1 MNTTSGVSLS
11 DTRAA
16 EIIALSKREY
26 DKNQEALQTTM
37 VSTKFTPSDESSL
50 KKGYRA
56 IRSANAPDTYEIT
69 VPSDVASDMRRDW
82 PYAVLNEGDARKQ
95 VGAVTIDQN
104 GCAITKFSR
113 SESGQQARRRF
124 ETGDD
129 ALSIAYLHSS
139 SGRKPAAFSM
149 RAVSDGKISKEADM
163 SDLQEIARLGAKHG
177 QEAMATKAIAEN
189 QPLSEFRSN
198 LLDAISVRPIDD
210 GPYYARETE
219 GYSLGK
225 AIRGQMS
232 GKLDGIE
239 AEVHQE
245 LSRSMPNAP
254 RGVVVPNLLL
264 NTRTTMSTSNV
275 ANLVESLP
283 RGDMYIDRLQPAS
296 AVMDAGATM
305 LSGLSKAIS
314 IPKETAELSASF
326 VAEGSAIAESN
337 LTIGS
342 ITMTPRR
349 ISSTASFTLEALV
362 QSNPQIDNLI
372 RTSLTRQI
380 AQALDDAALEGDGV
394 APNPTGIV
402 NTSGINTLTT
412 TGSSTMTHAE
422 ALDALALLEEDN
434 VPSGGAVF
442 VCNPT
447 DYATIA
453 ATAVDS
459 GSGRFVIENG
469 TILGR
474 RVVQSTLAAAGT
486 VVLGDYSHCM
496 IGMFGG
502 TDVVVDNV
510 TEARSAKVLITQHQ
524 MADVAIRHAV
534 AFCAITLTA

>member
-1 MNTTSGVSLS
+1 MNLTAPVSLS
-11 DTRAA
+11 DARMA
-16 EIIALSKREY
+16 EFIALSQREF
-26 DKNQEALQTTM
+26 DDREAKIKTTM
-37 VSTKFTPSDESSL
+37 VSDPDGPEWL
-50 KKGYRA
+50 MERGYKAARSHGRA
-56 IRSANAPDTYEIT
+56 AYEIEANADLGH
-69 VPSDVASDMRRDW
+69 VMASGQALPILKDGK
-82 PYAVLNEGDARKQ
+82 ATAQ
-95 VGAVTIDQN
+95 VGALTNYQDGRGLVR
-104 GCAITKFSR
+104 FSR
-113 SESGQQARRRF
+113 SE
-124 ETGDD
+124 
-129 ALSIAYLHSS
+129 
-139 SGRKPAAFSM
+139 K
-149 RAVSDGKISKEADM
+149 
-163 SDLQEIARLGAKHG
+163 G
-177 QEAMATKAIAEN
+177 QEAETLYASGNAQLSISTTRNRSGQDRPVALTLRASNGASKMDNEAQTIAQLGQKYGLQGQATAAIAAGTSLED
-189 QPLSEFRSN
+189 FRSTA
-198 LLDAISVRPIDD
+198 LDAISNRPLDTAYI
-210 GPYYARETE
+210 ETGGDHE
-219 GYSLGK
+219 YSLGK

-245 LSRSMPNAP
+245 LSRTMPNSQ

-283 RGDMYIDRLQPAS
+283 RGDMYVDRLQPAS

-326 VAEGSAIAESN
+326 VAEGSAISESN

-372 RTSLTRQI
+372 RISLTRQI

-402 NTSGINTLTT
+402 NTSGINTLAT
-412 TGSSTMTHAE
+412 TGSSTMTYAE
-422 ALDALALLEEDN
+422 ALDALAKLEEDN

-442 VCNPT
+442 IMNPT

-474 RVVQSTLAAAGT
+474 RVVQSTLATAGT
-486 VVLGDYSHCM
+486 VALGDYSHCM

-534 AFCAITLTA
+534 AFCKITLTA

>member
-1 MNTTSGVSLS
+1 MNPTSGVSLS

-26 DKNQEALQTTM
+26 DKNHEALQTTM
-37 VSTKFTPSDESSL
+37 VSTKFAPSDESSL

-82 PYAVLNEGDARKQ
+82 PYAVLSEGDARKQ
-95 VGAVTIDQN
+95 VGPVTIHEN

-264 NTRTTMSTSNV
+264 NTRTSMSTSNV

-422 ALDALALLEEDN
+422 ALDALAKLEEDN
-434 VPSGGAVF
+434 VPSGNAVF
-442 VCNPT
+442 IMNPT

-474 RVVQSTLAAAGT
+474 RVVQSTLATAGT

-524 MADVAIRHAV
+524 MADIAIRHAV
-534 AFCAITLTA
+534 AFCAITLTT

>member
-1 MNTTSGVSLS
+1 MNVTSAVSLS
-11 DTRAA
+11 DQRAS
-16 EIIALSKREY
+16 EIIALSKREF
-26 DKNQEALQTTM
+26 DDREERLQTTM
-37 VSTKFTPSDESSL
+37 VSTLFTPSDESSI

-56 IRSANAPDTYEIT
+56 IRSANSPDTYEIT
-69 VPSDVASDMRRDW
+69 MPSDVVSDMRRDW
-82 PYAVLNEGDARKQ
+82 SYAILNEGDARQQ
-95 VGAVTIDQN
+95 VGAVIIDQD

-113 SESGQQARRRF
+113 SESGQEARRRF
-124 ETGDD
+124 ETGDA
-129 ALSIAYLHSS
+129 ALSIAHLHSS
-139 SGRKPAAFSM
+139 LGRKPAAFSM
-149 RAVSDGKISKEADM
+149 RAVSDGKSKKENDM
-163 SDLQEIARLGAKHG
+163 SDYQEIARLGAKYN
-177 QEAMATKAIAEN
+177 QQALANQAIADEKS
-189 QPLSEFRSN
+189 LTEFRSE
-198 LLDAISVRPIDD
+198 LMDAISVRPIDD
-210 GPYYARETE
+210 GPFLARETQE
-219 GYSLGK
+219 YSLGK
-225 AIRGQMS
+225 AIRGQMR
-232 GKLDGIE
+232 GKLDGLE

-264 NTRTTMSTSNV
+264 SSRTTMSTSNV

-283 RGDMYIDRLQPAS
+283 RGDLYVDRLQPAS
-296 AVMDAGATM
+296 AVMAAGATM
-305 LSGLSKAIS
+305 LGGLTKAIS

-326 VAEGSAIAESN
+326 VSEGSAISESS
-337 LTIGS
+337 LTFGS

-380 AQALDDAALEGDGV
+380 AQALDDAALAGDGV

-412 TGSSTMTHAE
+412 TGGSTMTYSE
-422 ALDALALLEEDN
+422 ALAALATLETDN
-434 VPSGGAVF
+434 VPSGNAVF
-442 VCNPT
+442 VCNPA

-474 RVVQSTLAAAGT
+474 RVVQSTLATAGT

-502 TDVVVDNV
+502 TDVVIDNV

-524 MADVAIRHAV
+524 MADVAIRHPV

>member
-1 MNTTSGVSLS
+1 MNLTAPVSLS
-11 DTRAA
+11 NARMD
-16 EIIALSKREY
+16 EIIALSQREF
-26 DKNQEALQTTM
+26 DDREAKIQTTM
-37 VSTKFTPSDESSL
+37 VSDPNGPEWPMKH
-50 KKGYRA
+50 GYKAARSHGRA
-56 IRSANAPDTYEIT
+56 AYEIAANADLGY
-69 VPSDVASDMRRDW
+69 VMASGQALPILMDGK
-82 PYAVLNEGDARKQ
+82 ATAQ
-95 VGAVTIDQN
+95 VGALTNYQD
-104 GCAITKFSR
+104 GRGLARFSR
-113 SESGQQARRRF
+113 SEQGQKAETLYASGNAQLSISTTRTRSGQDRPV
-124 ETGDD
+124 
-129 ALSIAYLHSS
+129 ALSL
-139 SGRKPAAFSM
+139 
-149 RAVSDGKISKEADM
+149 RASDGASKMDNEA
-163 SDLQEIARLGAKHG
+163 QTIAQLGQKHG
-177 QEAMATKAIAEN
+177 QSDLATKAIAAG
-189 QPLSEFRSN
+189 QTLAEFRN
-198 LLDAISVRPIDD
+198 QLLDKVGNVPLPDTPFFS
-210 GPYYARETE
+210 RETE
-219 GYSLGK
+219 AYSLGK

-245 LSRSMPNAP
+245 LSRSMPSTP

-283 RGDMYIDRLQPAS
+283 RGDMFIDRLQPAS

-326 VAEGSAIAESN
+326 VAEGSAISESS
-337 LTIGS
+337 LTVGS

-372 RTSLTRQI
+372 RISLTRQI

-412 TGSSTMTHAE
+412 TGSSTMTHSE

-434 VPSGGAVF
+434 VPSGNAVF
-442 VCNPT
+442 IMNPT

-453 ATAVDS
+453 ATAVDA

-469 TILGR
+469 TVLGR
-474 RVVQSTLAAAGT
+474 RVVQSTLATAGT

-502 TDVVVDNV
+502 TDVVLDNV

>member
-1 MNTTSGVSLS
+1 MNPTAPVSLS
-11 DTRAA
+11 DARMA
-16 EIIALSKREY
+16 EIIALSQREF
-26 DKNQEALQTTM
+26 DDREAKIKTTM
-37 VSTKFTPSDESSL
+37 VASPNGPEWLMKR
-50 KKGYRA
+50 GYKAARSHGRA
-56 IRSANAPDTYEIT
+56 AYEIEANADLGH
-69 VPSDVASDMRRDW
+69 VMASGQALPIVKDGK
-82 PYAVLNEGDARKQ
+82 ATEQ
-95 VGAVTIDQN
+95 VGALTEIWDGRGLVR
-104 GCAITKFSR
+104 FSR
-113 SESGQQARRRF
+113 STR
-124 ETGDD
+124 
-129 ALSIAYLHSS
+129 
-139 SGRKPAAFSM
+139 
-149 RAVSDGKISKEADM
+149 
-163 SDLQEIARLGAKHG
+163 G
-177 QEAMATKAIAEN
+177 QEAETLFASGDAQLSVSTTRTRSGQDRPVALTLRASHGASKMDNEAQTIAQLGKKYGLQGQATAAIAAGTSLED
-189 QPLSEFRSN
+189 FRSTA
-198 LLDAISVRPIDD
+198 LDAISNRPLDTAYI
-210 GPYYARETE
+210 ETVGDHE
-219 GYSLGK
+219 YSLGK

-245 LSRSMPNAP
+245 LSRTMPNSP

-264 NTRTTMSTSNV
+264 NTRTTMTSSNV

-283 RGDMYIDRLQPAS
+283 RGDLYVDRLQPAS

-326 VAEGSAIAESN
+326 VAEGSAISESN

-372 RTSLTRQI
+372 RVSLTRQI

-402 NTSGINTLTT
+402 NTSGINTLAT
-412 TGSSTMTHAE
+412 TGSSTMTYAE
-422 ALDALALLEEDN
+422 ALEALAKLEEDN

-442 VCNPT
+442 IMNPT

-474 RVVQSTLAAAGT
+474 RVVQSTLATAGT